1 MFIVAGGG
9 GVRER
14 AVLGPF
20 SLSLVSCFF
29 CFWFYLE
36 FVDFFF
42 PYSFLLSFCWWEEV
56 EWQSGVGDFPTNVT
70 SGISTI

>member
-1 MFIVAGGG
+1 MFIVVGGEASG
-9 GVRER
+9 RER
-14 AVLGPF
+14 YLVPF

-29 CFWFYLE
+29 CFL
-36 FVDFFF
+36 VLLRICGFFF

-56 EWQSGVGDFPTNVT
+56 EWQSSVGDFPTNVT